1 MQRSHIEC
9 PELVPCL
16 LCLGNRQD
24 FTRDLGSPIE
34 TEWGLVVRRHAESA
48 VKGEGNYDQ
57 KKESIRTSF

>member
-48 VKGEGNYDQ
+48 VKGEGQ
-57 KKESIRTSF
+57 L